1 MSDSTG
7 YAQVA
12 QELPTWTAARVN
24 AIADRL
30 ATRLTALRATQT
42 MTERQLSEAARVL
55 ARMDDVI
62 DTAINAGRREYE

>member
-1 MSDSTG
+1 MGESTG
-7 YAQVA
+7 YAQPP

-30 ATRLTALRATQT
+30 SARLTALRATPT

>member
-1 MSDSTG
+1 MDGGTGERHRGST
-7 YAQVA
+7 
-12 QELPTWTAARVN
+12 P
-24 AIADRL
+24 
-30 ATRLTALRATQT
+30 T

>member
-1 MSDSTG
+1 MSETTG
-7 YAQVA
+7 YAKA
-12 QELPTWTAARVN
+12 LQELPTWTAARVN

-30 ATRLTALRATQT
+30 AARLTALRATPA

>member
-7 YAQVA
+7 YAQTA
-12 QELPTWTAARVN
+12 QELPRWTAERVN

-30 ATRLTALRATQT
+30 AARLTALRATPT

-62 DTAINAGRREYE
+62 DTAINAGRRDYE

>member
-1 MSDSTG
+1 MSETTG
-7 YAQVA
+7 YAQVT

-24 AIADRL
+24 AVADRL
-30 ATRLTALRATQT
+30 AARLTALRATPA